1 MKTITKRFFFS
12 LLFLTAANAH
22 AEFIGCWD
30 TTQLGIV
37 REGKT
42 WIINRGPEDSLWLS
56 TSKKTTTAILNFAAL
71 SPVKG
76 WTICLE
82 GEMQKSEIAVS
93 EALICTS
100 DETVGIC
107 DPKSIIADSRLF

>member
-1 MKTITKRFFFS
+1 MKMLIASFT
-12 LLFLTAANAH
+12 LLLASSAFAD
-22 AEFIGCWD
+22 FIGCWD

-37 REGKT
+37 KQNKN
-42 WIINRGPEDSLWLS
+42 WIIDRGPSNSLWL
-56 TSKKTTTAILNFAAL
+56 TSKKQTTSSVLNFASL

-76 WTICLE
+76 WMICLE
-82 GEMQKSEIAVS
+82 GDMKNSDVNVS

-107 DPKSIIADSRLF
+107 DPQSKIADSRLF